1 MLFFALGEDTTAL
14 RIEYDA
20 PASCPSEAE
29 LYDAIRARTDHARRA
44 AGDEPAVDV
53 NVRLTRGERG
63 FTGEVRET
71 VNHNES
77 SARSVEGATC
87 KEVVEALSLTI
98 ALSVDPNAH
107 APRETPAPKPAP
119 EAVVCPPAPEPRTVI
134 VERAPELHVELGL
147 DTVATE
153 ALSSELGTGGALSAT
168 FVRDI
173 GESYDSSL
181 ELSLLFADSGLV
193 SEPSDHRSEFVALA
207 LDACPVG
214 FRFGGIELAP
224 CALGLGGVLGA
235 TGRGIAEPATVS
247 RGWWS
252 AGLDFKLSV
261 LLGRGFVFESA
272 LGASAALEKRRFYE
286 TAPTRIIAETP
297 VISPIL
303 RLGLGYR
310 F

>member
-1 MLFFALGEDTTAL
+1 MLLLALSEDTTPL
-14 RIEYDA
+14 SIEYEA
-20 PASCPSEAE
+20 PASCPSEVE
-29 LYDAIRARTDHARRA
+29 LYDAIRARTDHVRRA
-44 AGDEPAVDV
+44 ASDDSAVEV
-53 NVRLTRGERG
+53 NVRVTRGERG

-107 APRETPAPKPAP
+107 APRETAVAKPAP
-119 EAVVCPPAPEPRTVI
+119 AAAVCPPAPEPRTI
-134 VERAPELHVELGL
+134 VVARAPELHVELGL
-147 DTVATE
+147 EAIATE
-153 ALSSELGTGGALSAT
+153 ALSSELDSGGALSAS
-168 FVRDI
+168 FVRDS
-173 GESYDSSL
+173 GESHYSSL
-181 ELSLLFADSGLV
+181 ELSLLFAKSGLG
-193 SEPSDHRSEFVALA
+193 SNPSDHRSDFAALA
-207 LDACPVG
+207 LDACPLG
-214 FRFGGIELAP
+214 FRFGGVEFAP
-224 CALGLGGVLGA
+224 CALAIGGVLGA
-235 TGRGIAEPATVS
+235 TGRGVAEPTTVS

-252 AGLDFKLSV
+252 AGLDFKLS
-261 LLGRGFVFESA
+261 LSLGRGFMFESA

-286 TAPTRIIAETP
+286 TDPGRIVAETP